1 MLEQPRCLRSG
12 RTPSGCRGVE
22 QFDDMR
28 KQLNGHSLRREM
40 RVAREQE
47 EAGPGDLSGR
57 PGCALVH
64 IAPPRVSLA
73 LSKDLGASRQSG
85 RGRQGGVRTSFVNW
99 LKTQPIE
106 LSGGNSLGRRRIDQK
121 LRPLRRNADRRL
133 SRRPELDISSTE
145 TRGEIRRDL
154 QIDRSGARDF
164 PKAPT
169 RRARAPERCS
179 SSRDVETHDR
189 VNDYQR
195 VSGRR
200 RQRQR
205 SNPWKHRDELREAP

>member
-1 MLEQPRCLRSG
+1 MN
-12 RTPSGCRGVE
+12 
-22 QFDDMR
+22 D
-28 KQLNGHSLRREM
+28 
-40 RVAREQE
+40 
-47 EAGPGDLSGR
+47 
-57 PGCALVH
+57 
-64 IAPPRVSLA
+64 IAPPRVLAA
-73 LSKDLGASRQSG
+73 LSKDVGASSRVE
-85 RGRQGGVRTSFVNW
+85 GRQRGAFATSFVNW

-106 LSGGNSLGRRRIDQK
+106 LFGGNSLGRRRIDQK
-121 LRPLRRNADRRL
+121 LRPLRRNAVRRL

-145 TRGEIRRDL
+145 IRGEIRPDL
-154 QIDRSGARDF
+154 QIDWSGARDF

-200 RQRQR
+200 WQWQQ